1 MANIGKLN
9 TLTVMREAEQG
20 LYLDGDNLGDILIP
34 KRYVPAGTEVDS
46 EIEVFI
52 YTDSEDRIIATT
64 EKPYAMVGQFGAMK
78 VVHVNKFGAFL
89 DWGLMKDLF
98 VPFREQKMKMLEGN
112 TYVVFVYLDLDS
124 DRIAGSA
131 KLDQFLDETPPPFEQ
146 GEEVEII
153 IAQKTD
159 LGFKVIINETH
170 WGLIFKNEIFGNIRI
185 GDKRKAYIK
194 NLREDDKIDVSLQ
207 KEGYDRIDSV
217 SKTILQK
224 IEDEGG
230 YLALTDKSS
239 PEEISSNFGISK
251 KAFKKAIGALY
262 KQRLIELD
270 THGIR
275 KK

>member
-1 MANIGKLN
+1 MANIVKLN

-270 THGIR
+270 AQGIR

>member
-230 YLALTDKSS
+230 YLALTDKSN
-239 PEEISSNFGISK
+239 PEEISTTFGISK

>member
-1 MANIGKLN
+1 MADIGKLN
-9 TLTVMREAEQG
+9 TLLVMREAEQG

-34 KRYVPAGTEVDS
+34 KRYVPEGTAVDD

-64 EKPYAMVGQFGAMK
+64 EKPHAMVGEFGAMK
-78 VVHVNKFGAFL
+78 VVHVNKFGAFM

-112 TYVVFVYLDLDS
+112 TYVVFVYLDLDT
-124 DRIAGSA
+124 DRVAASA
-131 KLDQFLDETPPPFEQ
+131 KLDQFLDETPPSFEQ

-153 IAQKTD
+153 IAQRTD
-159 LGFKVIINETH
+159 LGYKVIINETH
-170 WGLIFKNEIFGNIRI
+170 WGLIFKNEIFGNIQI

-194 NLREDDKIDVSLQ
+194 NMRDDDKIDVSLQ
-207 KEGYDRIDSV
+207 KEGYERIDSV

-224 IEDEGG
+224 IEDESGF
-230 YLALTDKSS
+230 LALTDKSS
-239 PEEISSNFGISK
+239 PEEISATFGISK
-251 KAFKKAIGALY
+251 KAFKKAIGTLY

>member
-1 MANIGKLN
+1 
-9 TLTVMREAEQG
+9 
-20 LYLDGDNLGDILIP
+20 
-34 KRYVPAGTEVDS
+34 VDS

-194 NLREDDKIDVSLQ
+194 NLRDDDKIDVSLQ

-230 YLALTDKSS
+230 FLALTDKSS
-239 PEEISSNFGISK
+239 PEEISATFGISK

-270 THGIR
+270 TQGIR

>member
-9 TLTVMREAEQG
+9 TLKVLREAEHG
-20 LYLDGDNLGDILIP
+20 LYLDGENLGDILIP
-34 KRYVPAGTEVDS
+34 KRYVPQGTKVDD

-112 TYVVFVYLDLDS
+112 TYVVFVYLDLDTN
-124 DRIAGSA
+124 RIAASA

-153 IAQKTD
+153 IAQRTD

-170 WGLIFKNEIFGNIRI
+170 WGLIFKNEIFENIRI
-185 GDKRKAYIK
+185 GDQRKAYIK
-194 NLREDDKIDVSLQ
+194 NLRDDDKIDVRLQ
-207 KEGYDRIDSV
+207 KEGYERIDSV
-217 SKTILQK
+217 SKMILQK
-224 IEDEGG
+224 IEEGSG
-230 YLALTDKSS
+230 FLALTDKSS
-239 PEEISSNFGISK
+239 PEEISAIFGISK
-251 KAFKKAIGALY
+251 KTFKKAIGALY

-270 THGIR
+270 KHGIR

>member
-1 MANIGKLN
+1 
-9 TLTVMREAEQG
+9 V
-20 LYLDGDNLGDILIP
+20 DG
-34 KRYVPAGTEVDS
+34 

-98 VPFREQKMKMLEGN
+98 VPFREQKMKMVEGN
-112 TYVVFVYLDLDS
+112 TYVVFVYLDLDT
-124 DRIAGSA
+124 DRVAASA

-153 IAQKTD
+153 VAQRTD
-159 LGFKVIINETH
+159 LGYKVIINETH

-239 PEEISSNFGISK
+239 PEEISSTFGISK

>member
-9 TLTVMREAEQG
+9 TLLVMREAEQG

-34 KRYVPAGTEVDS
+34 KRYVPEGTNVDD

-153 IAQKTD
+153 IAQRTD
-159 LGFKVIINETH
+159 LGYKVIINETH
-170 WGLIFKNEIFGNIRI
+170 WGLIFKNEIFGNIHI

-194 NLREDDKIDVSLQ
+194 NMREDDKIDVSLQ
-207 KEGYDRIDSV
+207 KEGYERIDSV
-217 SKTILQK
+217 SKMILQK
-224 IEDEGG
+224 IEDESGF
-230 YLALTDKSS
+230 LALTDKSS
-239 PEEISSNFGISK
+239 PKEISATFGISK

-270 THGIR
+270 TQGIR

>member
-34 KRYVPAGTEVDS
+34 KRYVPEGTEVDG

-194 NLREDDKIDVSLQ
+194 NLRDDDKIDVSLQ

-230 YLALTDKSS
+230 FLALTDKSS
-239 PEEISSNFGISK
+239 PEEISATFGISK

>member
-34 KRYVPAGTEVDS
+34 KRYVPEGTKVDD

>member
-1 MANIGKLN
+1 MADIGKLN
-9 TLTVMREAEQG
+9 TLLVMREAEQG

-34 KRYVPAGTEVDS
+34 KRYVPEGTAVDD

-64 EKPYAMVGQFGAMK
+64 EKPHAMVGEFGAMK
-78 VVHVNKFGAFL
+78 VVHVNKFGAFM

-112 TYVVFVYLDLDS
+112 TYVVFVYLDLDT
-124 DRIAGSA
+124 DRVAASA
-131 KLDQFLDETPPPFEQ
+131 KLDQFLDETPPTFEQ

-153 IAQKTD
+153 IAQRTD
-159 LGFKVIINETH
+159 LGYKVIINETH
-170 WGLIFKNEIFGNIRI
+170 WGLIFKNEIFGNIQI

-194 NLREDDKIDVSLQ
+194 NMRDDDKIDVSLQ
-207 KEGYDRIDSV
+207 KEGYERIDSV

-224 IEDEGG
+224 IEDESGF
-230 YLALTDKSS
+230 LALTDKSS
-239 PEEISSNFGISK
+239 PEEISATFGISK
-251 KAFKKAIGALY
+251 KAFKKAIGTLY

>member
-34 KRYVPAGTEVDS
+34 KRYVPEGTKVDD

-112 TYVVFVYLDLDS
+112 TYVVFVYLDLDT
-124 DRIAGSA
+124 DRVAASA

-170 WGLIFKNEIFGNIRI
+170 WGLIFKNEIIGNIRI

-194 NLREDDKIDVSLQ
+194 NLRDDDKIDVSLQ

-230 YLALTDKSS
+230 FLALTDKSS
-239 PEEISSNFGISK
+239 PEEISATFGISK

-270 THGIR
+270 TQGIR

>member
-9 TLTVMREAEQG
+9 TLKVLREAEHG
-20 LYLDGDNLGDILIP
+20 LYLDGENLGDILIP
-34 KRYVPAGTEVDS
+34 KRYVPQGTKVDD

-112 TYVVFVYLDLDS
+112 TYVVFVYLDLDTN
-124 DRIAGSA
+124 RIAASA

-153 IAQKTD
+153 IAQRTD

-170 WGLIFKNEIFGNIRI
+170 WGLIFKNEIFENIRI
-185 GDKRKAYIK
+185 GDQRKAYIK
-194 NLREDDKIDVSLQ
+194 NLRDDDKIDVRLQ
-207 KEGYDRIDSV
+207 KEGYERIDSV
-217 SKTILQK
+217 SKMILQK
-224 IEDEGG
+224 IEEESGF
-230 YLALTDKSS
+230 LALTDKSS
-239 PEEISSNFGISK
+239 PEEISAIFGISK
-251 KAFKKAIGALY
+251 KTFKKAIGALY

-270 THGIR
+270 KHGIR

>member
-34 KRYVPAGTEVDS
+34 KRYVPEGTKVDD

-64 EKPYAMVGQFGAMK
+64 EKPYAIVGQFGAMK

-112 TYVVFVYLDLDS
+112 TYVVFVYLDLDT
-124 DRIAGSA
+124 DRVAASA

-170 WGLIFKNEIFGNIRI
+170 WGLIFKNEIFDNIRI

-194 NLREDDKIDVSLQ
+194 NLRDDDKIDVSLQ

-230 YLALTDKSS
+230 FLALTDKSS
-239 PEEISSNFGISK
+239 PEEISATFGISK

>member
-34 KRYVPAGTEVDS
+34 KRYVPAGTEVDD

-153 IAQKTD
+153 VAQRTD
-159 LGFKVIINETH
+159 LGYKVIINETH

-194 NLREDDKIDVSLQ
+194 NLRDDDKIDVSLQ

-239 PEEISSNFGISK
+239 PEEISATFGISK

>member
-34 KRYVPAGTEVDS
+34 KRYVPEGTAVDD

-230 YLALTDKSS
+230 FLALTDKSS
-239 PEEISSNFGISK
+239 PEEISATFGISK

>member
-1 MANIGKLN
+1 
-9 TLTVMREAEQG
+9 
-20 LYLDGDNLGDILIP
+20 
-34 KRYVPAGTEVDS
+34 
-46 EIEVFI
+46 
-52 YTDSEDRIIATT
+52 
-64 EKPYAMVGQFGAMK
+64 
-78 VVHVNKFGAFL
+78 
-89 DWGLMKDLF
+89 MKDLF

-153 IAQKTD
+153 VAQKTD

-170 WGLIFKNEIFGNIRI
+170 WGLIFKNEIFDNIRI

-194 NLREDDKIDVSLQ
+194 NLRDDDKIDVSLQ

-230 YLALTDKSS
+230 FLALTDKSS
-239 PEEISSNFGISK
+239 PEEISATFGISK

>member
-20 LYLDGDNLGDILIP
+20 LYLDGENLGDILIP
-34 KRYVPAGTEVDS
+34 KRYVPEGTAVDD

-64 EKPYAMVGQFGAMK
+64 EKPYAMVGEFGAMK

-112 TYVVFVYLDLDS
+112 TYVVFVYLDLDT
-124 DRIAGSA
+124 DRVAASA

-153 IAQKTD
+153 IAQRTD
-159 LGFKVIINETH
+159 LGYKVIINETH
-170 WGLIFKNEIFGNIRI
+170 WGLIFKNEIFGDIRI

-194 NLREDDKIDVSLQ
+194 NLRDDDKIDVSLQ

-230 YLALTDKSS
+230 FLALTDKSS
-239 PEEISSNFGISK
+239 PEEISATFGISK

>member
-9 TLTVMREAEQG
+9 TLLVMREAEQG

-34 KRYVPAGTEVDS
+34 KRYVPEGTAVDD

-64 EKPYAMVGQFGAMK
+64 EKPHAMVGEFGAMK
-78 VVHVNKFGAFL
+78 VVHVNKFGAFM

-112 TYVVFVYLDLDS
+112 TYVVFVYLDLDT
-124 DRIAGSA
+124 DRVAASA
-131 KLDQFLDETPPPFEQ
+131 KLDQFLDETPPTFEQ

-153 IAQKTD
+153 IAQRTD
-159 LGFKVIINETH
+159 LGYKVIINETH
-170 WGLIFKNEIFGNIRI
+170 WGLIFKNEIFGNIQI

-194 NLREDDKIDVSLQ
+194 NMRDDDKIDVSLQ
-207 KEGYDRIDSV
+207 KEGYERIDSV

-224 IEDEGG
+224 IEDESGF
-230 YLALTDKSS
+230 LALTDKSS
-239 PEEISSNFGISK
+239 PEEISATFGISK
-251 KAFKKAIGALY
+251 KAFKKAIGTLY

>member
-9 TLTVMREAEQG
+9 TLKVLREAEQG

-34 KRYVPAGTEVDS
+34 KRYVPEGTKVDDD
-46 EIEVFI
+46 IEVFI

-98 VPFREQKMKMLEGN
+98 VPFREQKMKMVEGN

-124 DRIAGSA
+124 DRVAASA

-146 GEEVEII
+146 GEEVDII
-153 IAQKTD
+153 VAQKSD
-159 LGFKVIINETH
+159 LGYKVIINETH
-170 WGLIFKNEIFGNIRI
+170 WGLIFKNEIFGDIRI

-207 KEGYDRIDSV
+207 KEGYDRIDPL

-230 YLALTDKSS
+230 FLALTDKSS
-239 PEEISSNFGISK
+239 PEEIAATFGISK

>member
-9 TLTVMREAEQG
+9 TLLVMREAEQG

-34 KRYVPAGTEVDS
+34 KRYVPEGTTVDD

-64 EKPYAMVGQFGAMK
+64 EKPHAMVGQFGAMK

-131 KLDQFLDETPPPFEQ
+131 KLDQFLDEEPPPFEQ

-153 IAQKTD
+153 IAQRTD
-159 LGFKVIINETH
+159 LGYKVIINETH

-194 NLREDDKIDVSLQ
+194 NMRDDDKIDVSLQ
-207 KEGYDRIDSV
+207 KEGYERIDGV

-224 IEDEGG
+224 IDDEGG
-230 YLALTDKSS
+230 FLALTDKSS
-239 PEEISSNFGISK
+239 PEEISSTFGISK
-251 KAFKKAIGALY
+251 KAFKKAIGTLY

>member
-20 LYLDGDNLGDILIP
+20 LYLDGENLGDILIP
-34 KRYVPAGTEVDS
+34 KRYVPEGTKVDD

-194 NLREDDKIDVSLQ
+194 NLRDDDKIDVSLQ

-270 THGIR
+270 AQGIR

>member
-34 KRYVPAGTEVDS
+34 KRYVPAGTEVDG

-146 GEEVEII
+146 GEEIEII

-159 LGFKVIINETH
+159 LGYKVIINETH

-224 IEDEGG
+224 IEDEGDF
-230 YLALTDKSS
+230 LALTDKSS
-239 PEEISSNFGISK
+239 PEEISATFGISK

-262 KQRLIELD
+262 KQRLIEID
-270 THGIR
+270 AQGIR

>member
-9 TLTVMREAEQG
+9 TLKVLREAEQG

-34 KRYVPAGTEVDS
+34 KRYVPEGTKVDD

-153 IAQKTD
+153 VAQKTD
-159 LGFKVIINETH
+159 LGYKVIINETH

-194 NLREDDKIDVSLQ
+194 NLRDDDKIDVSLQ

-230 YLALTDKSS
+230 FLALTDKSS
-239 PEEISSNFGISK
+239 PEEISATFGISK

-270 THGIR
+270 TQGIR
-275 KK
+275 KI

>member
-34 KRYVPAGTEVDS
+34 KRYVPEGTEVDD

-153 IAQKTD
+153 VAQRTD
-159 LGFKVIINETH
+159 LGYKVIINETH

-224 IEDEGG
+224 IDNEGG
-230 YLALTDKSS
+230 FLALTDKSS
-239 PEEISSNFGISK
+239 PEEISATFGISK

-270 THGIR
+270 TQGIR
-275 KK
+275 KI

>member
-270 THGIR
+270 AQGIR